1 MKWHDTAEFFASAN
15 VPVKFENTSAYE
27 QAGRRITRKI
37 GGQKSRDTAHLRSY
51 NDPAAVPLPWGLS
64 GYPLG
69 YLLQLGMAAA
79 DDGAGAGT
87 LGGTVVVTQAAP
99 VIATCSIEGK

>member
-1 MKWHDTAEFFASAN
+1 M
-15 VPVKFENTSAYE
+15 
-27 QAGRRITRKI
+27 RITRKI
-37 GGQKSRDTAHLRSY
+37 GGQKSRDTAPLKGY
-51 NDPAAVPLPWGLS
+51 NDPAVPLPWGLS
-64 GYPLG
+64 GYSLG